1 MFLPARNSPFKCS
14 YLLRTAPLNVP
25 IYHNSPF
32 KCSYLPG
39 TVPLL
44 FLPARNSPF
53 KCSYLLGTGRNRR
66 RKQRRK
72 RTGQCAADPKS
83 TNQSI
88 NQSIKKSIINQIK
101 EIPFL
106 GQSIKKIFIKNWT
119 RILFKPIHKKM
130 FLNSFF

>member
-1 MFLPARNSPFKCS
+1 MFLPSE
-14 YLLRTAPLNVP
+14 
-25 IYHNSPF
+25 NSPF

-39 TVPLL
+39 TVPLNVRTCQEQSLYCSYLPGTVTLL
-44 FLPARNSPF
+44 FLPTRSSPFIVPICQEQSLYCSYLPEQSLYCSFLPGTVPLLFLPPRTSPF

-88 NQSIKKSIINQIK
+88 N
-101 EIPFL
+101 
-106 GQSIKKIFIKNWT
+106 
-119 RILFKPIHKKM
+119 
-130 FLNSFF
+130 